1 MKQDIQS
8 EEAIRRQAV
17 LQLSFQGIVE
27 GNTDPAVYAALLK
40 NKIEALNSSYFVF
53 SDSVKKLQNELSKQD
68 QIMSR
73 VTSGVR
79 ALSGAVSSVGS
90 VFGATSIGISSSIQN
105 LNRYNI
111 EIRTSAAQF
120 VKYGQGISQ
129 TKAQIESLSETFKL
143 TRQQTTELMSSFE
156 GGFDFAALNAIP
168 GMFEKISDSVGG
180 SKEAMASMLQ
190 SLQGIASKSTQFNQ
204 ILMSS
209 FSGLRNGSKE
219 SIKDIQAAGL
229 ALITSGK
236 ISVAEAKKLDE
247 FVNGGKTF
255 SKEDQAQKQLLDD
268 QMRFFRSMNKLFED
282 ISIALGEKIM
292 PTVAYIGKLLLS
304 VKDTIIPVAKWTV
317 IIGTGLSSIAATM
330 MLFSRASLAIREI
343 AELGK
348 GSFAA
353 SVVKGLVGPGTILG
367 GLTSKVAP
375 GGLPSLKGGA
385 LAGIRAAPMA
395 AGGLML
401 GSAAAGLAGG
411 NLLAREIG
419 TGVYGWANSIDDIA
433 GKYDTSIGDT
443 KLQKLQIE
451 KAQLET
457 TIDAN
462 RMRGQWYTFGASAEW
477 NPFSNKYGSG
487 RDRTD
492 EEQASINRMNA
503 KIAHAKAE
511 EEALNK
517 IEQKKKDI
525 EEQDKAILAPL
536 VKYALELSRI
546 NEILDLQNSKLQAR
560 KGLMSASIEL
570 FGMSA
575 SGGGKQAQ
583 DSISDTR
590 NELYAQASV
599 LEVALKKVK
608 ENNVKIRNQLG
619 GLENADMDEFNTIMS
634 MGINDPER
642 TRQEDLFA
650 RKTGIQI
657 GSLTREIEL
666 TKDLRTN
673 EVERIKIGLEAA
685 NIKGQ
690 SLEQSKLETSLLRAN
705 MGLANAYGFGL
716 KATVQMQMQ
725 VVDSLSNQK
734 TIMQGQLSDLK
745 IQKEESLKKAKT
757 EDERNRIEFV
767 YKNLILQKQNEI
779 VEATREQAELTKSLR
794 EGYIS
799 AIAAMTTGAGVFSRI
814 IISQDKRLGNLVSSA
829 PNKIR
834 ALRAGSELEGRRES
848 GRFGAG
854 YLTEGA
860 AGDAEKQTLS
870 QYGTI
875 TGSDLIRSG
884 AENIMNFQD
893 TFGNKMSGAMNSL
906 SNNITGTSQVFG
918 SFSKFMEG
926 ATSGLMTFGKALGM
940 VSGGNVE
947 KPVQVLPNST
957 TINSKAFSS
966 PEFIKTL
973 TDAFSESFVL
983 VAKEAANMAIKQI
996 QQG

>member
-27 GNTDPAVYAALLK
+27 GNIDPAVYAALLK

-68 QIMSR
+68 QMMSR

-79 ALSGAVSSVGS
+79 TLTGAVSNVGS
-90 VFGATSIGISSSIQN
+90 VFGATSLGISSSIQN
-105 LNRYNI
+105 LNKYNI

-143 TRQQTTELMSSFE
+143 TRQQTIELMSTFE
-156 GGFDFAALNAIP
+156 SGFDFTALDSLP

-190 SLQGIASKSTQFNQ
+190 SLQGIAGKSTQFNQ

-282 ISIALGEKIM
+282 ISIDLGGKIM
-292 PTVAYIGKLLLS
+292 PTVVSIGELLLS
-304 VKDTIIPVAKWTV
+304 IKDTIVPFVSKTV
-317 IIGTGLSSIAATM
+317 VIGTILSGIAGSIMAIG
-330 MLFSRASLAIREI
+330 RASLALREMGEI
-343 AELGK
+343 FSSMKGGGLRGLLG
-348 GSFAA
+348 
-353 SVVKGLVGPGTILG
+353 LG
-367 GLTSKVAP
+367 GRAGT
-375 GGLPSLKGGA
+375 A
-385 LAGIRAAPMA
+385 LAGVGTIGTAV
-395 AGGLML
+395 L
-401 GSAAAGLAGG
+401 GSAAAGFSAGLGIEYLGEKAIDKVFFGGRNRDFAG
-411 NLLAREIG
+411 NSFDEADGYTQAISAETSPTKKLQMQIGQLERKADKEKYDQANGWLGQGVFG
-419 TGVYGWANSIDDIA
+419 TGLFANKIEASQE
-433 GKYDTSIGDT
+433 TQT
-443 KLQKLQIE
+443 KLNNLRSR
-451 KAQLET
+451 L
-457 TIDAN
+457 
-462 RMRGQWYTFGASAEW
+462 SVV
-477 NPFSNKYGSG
+477 
-487 RDRTD
+487 
-492 EEQASINRMNA
+492 
-503 KIAHAKAE
+503 KAE
-511 EEALNK
+511 EEALDK
-517 IEQKKKDI
+517 VEQKKKEI

-590 NELYAQASV
+590 NELYAQSSV

-619 GLENADMDEFNTIMS
+619 GLENADMDEFNAIMS

-642 TRQEDLFA
+642 ARQEDLFA

-673 EVERIKIGLEAA
+673 EIERIKIGLEAA

-734 TIMQGQLSDLK
+734 NLMKGQLSDLK
-745 IQKEESLKKAKT
+745 IQKEESLRKAKT

-906 SNNITGTSQVFG
+906 SSNITGTSQVLE

-926 ATSGLMTFGKALGM
+926 ATSGLMTFGKALGLT
-940 VSGGNVE
+940 SGNNAE
-947 KPVQVLPNST
+947 KPIQVLPNST